1 MRAVEQQIDTN
12 YREVARLQGVI
23 ANLQG
28 AIMSLHRQCAEL
40 HDFANIHN
48 GMISGMR
55 RLPSELLS
63 EIFLRY
69 VRMETRFRGPWII
82 ATVCCRWRA
91 VALSSPL
98 LWCHFLDI
106 RRRTPVALLSK
117 QLERSGN
124 APIYLNFRSRNFQ
137 TAADSSLNALD
148 LFLAASTRWR
158 EVALEL
164 SFKDM
169 SHLGAFAGA
178 FPLLQTLAIMNREL
192 EASLVEV
199 FAVLPSLIELEL
211 HGIPTQIT
219 FPFTS
224 LRRCIIKSCNS
235 TNVLRTLSLLAPGA
249 AFYVRH
255 CYAPPNYLSPPT
267 TSHVRIL
274 QIEQCDYFFIQDVL
288 RALIAPALTDL
299 TIGGSYGIDIT
310 PYIIQFLS
318 NTHCSLNCLGL
329 PRTQISADDFRRVL
343 GLASDIV
350 ELEIQL
356 SPGTQVA
363 LLQVLSATSE
373 SHIAVAPRLR
383 RLVLRGEI
391 LDCVSIMRVLRS
403 RAGVL
408 EFVDLDVL
416 LPDEDVEE
424 LHAHRIQMSYRG
436 HIQEERTRKKEGRL
450 RSSVT

>member
-1 MRAVEQQIDTN
+1 MSCHSLCSVHCDSRLGNTELPPPETPYPELLSSTTVPSDAQTSAIRDVMRVVEQQIDSN
-12 YREVARLQGVI
+12 YREVARLQGAI
-23 ANLQG
+23 TNLQG

-40 HDFANIHN
+40 HDFANIQN

-82 ATVCCRWRA
+82 AT
-91 VALSSPL
+91 
-98 LWCHFLDI
+98 
-106 RRRTPVALLSK
+106 
-117 QLERSGN
+117 LERSGN

-169 SHLGAFAGA
+169 SHLGAFAGT

-235 TNVLRTLSLLAPGA
+235 TDVLRILSLLAPGA
-249 AFYVRH
+249 AFY
-255 CYAPPNYLSPPT
+255 
-267 TSHVRIL
+267 
-274 QIEQCDYFFIQDVL
+274 CDYFFIQDVL

-318 NTHCSLNCLGL
+318 NTHCSLNCLSL
-329 PRTQISADDFRRVL
+329 PRTQISADDFRCVL

-373 SHIAVAPRLR
+373 SHIAVAPLLR
-383 RLVLRGEI
+383 RLVLRGDI

-424 LHAHRIQMSYRG
+424 LHAHRIQVSYRG
-436 HIQEERTRKKEGRL
+436 HIQEDRTREKKGGL